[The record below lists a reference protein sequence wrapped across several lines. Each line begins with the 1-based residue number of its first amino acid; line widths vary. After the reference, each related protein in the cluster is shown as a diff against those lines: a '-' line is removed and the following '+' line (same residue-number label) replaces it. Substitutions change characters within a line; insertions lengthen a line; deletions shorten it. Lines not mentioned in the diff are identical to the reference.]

1 MARGKA
7 ADRGRL
13 TPIEPGDL
21 TYCCDLLC
29 SGVDP
34 ILSRHVAH
42 LFTRDP
48 LVMFEGSVH
57 VDDTS
62 TTEHFENIQSTN
74 WQTVRMPEGIV

>member
-1 MARGKA
+1 MTLR
-7 ADRGRL
+7 
-13 TPIEPGDL
+13 
-21 TYCCDLLC
+21 CCDLLC

-74 WQTVRMPEGIV
+74 WQTVRRYLTCLKVVLIEVLSYGPAAN